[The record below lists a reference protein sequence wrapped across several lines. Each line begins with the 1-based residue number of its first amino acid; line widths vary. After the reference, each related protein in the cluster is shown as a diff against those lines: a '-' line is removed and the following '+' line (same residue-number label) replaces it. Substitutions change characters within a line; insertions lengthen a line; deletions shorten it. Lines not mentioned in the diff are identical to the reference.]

1 MPLRMSLPT
10 EITSF
15 SSGVRYTAASLTAC
29 ASTSKPSG
37 SPAVSWL
44 AVEARSASVTARS
57 TKNRVARIVWRAE
70 ASDGD
75 WKPQT
80 PKVLKSILEFRLQ
93 QTAKVRHSRRRRGAM
108 GDCPETRL
116 PTPTYVP
123 PTPPPRLTLVNVW
136 VAEVDKRQCNQVVR
150 RVPHEKRR
158 LGRAEM
164 CLRRHP
170 AEAPPVYLHRP

>member
-1 MPLRMSLPT
+1 
-10 EITSF
+10 
-15 SSGVRYTAASLTAC
+15 
-29 ASTSKPSG
+29 
-37 SPAVSWL
+37 
-44 AVEARSASVTARS
+44 
-57 TKNRVARIVWRAE
+57 
-70 ASDGD
+70 
-75 WKPQT
+75 
-80 PKVLKSILEFRLQ
+80 
-93 QTAKVRHSRRRRGAM
+93 M